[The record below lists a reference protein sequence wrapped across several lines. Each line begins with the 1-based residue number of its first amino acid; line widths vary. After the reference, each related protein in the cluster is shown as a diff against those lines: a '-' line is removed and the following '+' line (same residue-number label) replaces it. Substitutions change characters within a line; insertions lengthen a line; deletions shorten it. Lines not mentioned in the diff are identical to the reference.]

1 MQKRCSYS
9 WDRLPHPRGP
19 QCSVLPI
26 PGVIAGAGPVTTLP
40 CYPAIRL
47 ATLVAHYQRYE
58 IGRVLPWAGH
68 LNQGSSWAVL
78 VVNIYM
84 PSNYQGALPCLRF
97 TNGILGQL
105 LKIPMLTIPFIS
117 EFITAIIVSNILR
130 ETKGKYFPVASFII
144 CVHTDPLVAG
154 QWPNIVKTKWATRT
168 HV

>member
-1 MQKRCSYS
+1 MWTDS
-9 WDRLPHPRGP
+9 WSWSSHNSPLLSCYLPGDTCGP
-19 QCSVLPI
+19 LRQI
-26 PGVIAGAGPVTTLP
+26 RDTGAGLGWP
-40 CYPAIRL
+40 L
-47 ATLVAHYQRYE
+47 A
-58 IGRVLPWAGH
+58 RVQARH
-68 LNQGSSWAVL
+68 LTQGSCL

-97 TNGILGQL
+97 SNGILGQL

-154 QWPNIVKTKWATRT
+154 Q
-168 HV
+168 

>member
-1 MQKRCSYS
+1 MFEASVPIVPSYYIS
-9 WDRLPHPRGP
+9 L
-19 QCSVLPI
+19 LPI
-26 PGVIAGAGPVTTLP
+26 PGVWTDIWSWSSHNSTLLS
-40 CYPAIRL
+40 CYPPGDTCGPLQQIRDRRGVQ
-47 ATLVAHYQRYE
+47 AR
-58 IGRVLPWAGH
+58 H

-97 TNGILGQL
+97 SNGILGQL

-144 CVHTDPLVAG
+144 CVHTDPALVAG
-154 QWPNIVKTKWATRT
+154 QWPNIVKAKWSTRT

>member
-1 MQKRCSYS
+1 MCGWTDS
-9 WDRLPHPRGP
+9 WSWSSHNSALL
-19 QCSVLPI
+19 S
-26 PGVIAGAGPVTTLP
+26 
-40 CYPAIRL
+40 CYPPGDTCGPLPQIRDS
-47 ATLVAHYQRYE
+47 
-58 IGRVLPWAGH
+58 RVLPRAGH